1 MKDGRLTFAMKSDE
15 PIVITSPPGYSR
27 EEFDE
32 WLNNLTAYLLVE
44 VDEPIPTY
52 DKLYTFAILI
62 LTIINTWI
70 T

>member
-15 PIVITSPPGYSR
+15 PIVITSSR

-32 WLNNLTAYLLVE
+32 WLNNLTAHLLVE

-62 LTIINTWI
+62 LTIINTLWL